1 MNISPI
7 RVSGGWLRGPV
18 FSRSWKNELGRED
31 IVLRNGGLWWRIE
44 LTSRGGGLDALC
56 AVLDSGE
63 FKLLLK
69 CGKFEWASRGL
80 YELTWLRFAGD
91 CGKRRELLQS
101 QLWSV
106 EFRTNLSVF

>member
-1 MNISPI
+1 MNWGERI
-7 RVSGGWLRGPV
+7 LC
-18 FSRSWKNELGRED
+18 
-31 IVLRNGGLWWRIE
+31 RNGGLWWRIE

-101 QLWSV
+101 QLWSI
-106 EFRTNLSVF
+106 EFQTNLSVF

>member
-18 FSRSWKNELGRED
+18 FSRSGKNELGRED
-31 IVLRNGGLWWRIE
+31 IVQKWGPVAD
-44 LTSRGGGLDALC
+44 RGGGLDALC

-80 YELTWLRFAGD
+80 YELTWLTFAGD

-101 QLWSV
+101 QFWSI

>member
-1 MNISPI
+1 M
-7 RVSGGWLRGPV
+7 
-18 FSRSWKNELGRED
+18 
-31 IVLRNGGLWWRIE
+31 E
-44 LTSRGGGLDALC
+44 LTSRGRGLAHC